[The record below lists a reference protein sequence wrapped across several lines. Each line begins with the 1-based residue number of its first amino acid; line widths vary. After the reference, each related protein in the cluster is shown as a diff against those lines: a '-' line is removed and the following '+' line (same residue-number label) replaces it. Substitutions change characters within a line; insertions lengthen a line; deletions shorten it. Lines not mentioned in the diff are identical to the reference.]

1 MDTDLVPVC
10 PNCHYMLHRANP
22 PYTVQQLREYLIEQN
37 YGSPLMAAEPKPAY
51 NKPADLIVGVVKPDS
66 VEEFKSNA
74 AQIYYFGRK
83 FPSKYNLKQIRYFAP
98 YYEGG
103 IRGYYDV
110 KAVRTARKSEIVE
123 SPDDT
128 DSKDIR
134 IVLDLGQY
142 HKMTES
148 PKKVHLA
155 YYSYAFL
162 TLSETFSAKKRT
174 IVDGCG

>member
-1 MDTDLVPVC
+1 
-10 PNCHYMLHRANP
+10 
-22 PYTVQQLREYLIEQN
+22 
-37 YGSPLMAAEPKPAY
+37 MAAEPEIEY
-51 NKPADLIVGVVKPDS
+51 NKPADLIVGVVRPDS
-66 VEEFKSNA
+66 VEEFKSNT
-74 AQIYYFGRK
+74 AQMYYFGKK

-123 SPDDT
+123 APDDV
-128 DSKDIR
+128 DSRDIR

-142 HKMTES
+142 HKMLET
-148 PKKVHLA
+148 PQKVHLA

-162 TLSETFSAKKRT
+162 SLTDTFKKGKNGALYLRSTFALPTL
-174 IVDGCG
+174 

>member
-1 MDTDLVPVC
+1 
-10 PNCHYMLHRANP
+10 
-22 PYTVQQLREYLIEQN
+22 
-37 YGSPLMAAEPKPAY
+37 MAADPEHEY

-66 VEEFKSNA
+66 VEDFKNNE
-74 AQIYYFGRK
+74 AQMYYFGRK
-83 FPSKYNLKQIRYFAP
+83 FPSKYNLKQIRYFSP

-110 KAVRTARKSEIVE
+110 KAVRTAKKSEIVE
-123 SPDDT
+123 APDDA

-142 HKMTES
+142 HKMSET
-148 PKKVHLA
+148 PQKVHLA

-162 TLSETFSAKKRT
+162 SLADAFIDSGNGK
-174 IVDGCG
+174 